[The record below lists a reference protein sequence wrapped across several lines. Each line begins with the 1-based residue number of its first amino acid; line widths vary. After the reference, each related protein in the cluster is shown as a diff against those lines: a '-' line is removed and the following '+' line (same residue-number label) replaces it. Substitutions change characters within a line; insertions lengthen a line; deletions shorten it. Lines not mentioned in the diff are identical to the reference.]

1 MRDYLCI
8 AVEESKIVV
17 TYCTEETRWNYDQEV
32 SSVKY
37 VPISQDLN
45 LAILQTKLLKYSDTD
60 QCLRVNDDFDKV
72 LMAECDED
80 TLYQKWYFTHFNPG
94 GLPYTD
100 LV

>member
-32 SSVKY
+32 RSGKY
-37 VPISQDLN
+37 VQISLKSKSCH
-45 LAILQTKLLKYSDTD
+45 LQRKLLKYSDTD
-60 QCLRVNDDFDKV
+60 KCLRVNDDLDKV
-72 LMAECDED
+72 LMAECDEES
-80 TLYQKWYFTHFNPG
+80 LYQKWYFTHFNPG